1 MLTNPSTG
9 VFFLILFLL
18 LLVYGGWVGWKIYN
32 ARKHGEKLSGW
43 KSFVPFMKSSGGS
56 STNYPTPRSAG
67 IVEWVKERINGM
79 RNKRTTVGGYED
91 SRGAEGQYQN
101 LNPNSAGSS
110 RPRGRGL
117 EDDAW
122 DSRVGG
128 RDEDPYGP
136 GPGGYYEEQELGL
149 APTPGVGGS
158 SQPYG
163 NDYIGQNTSYGGSS
177 SSRGRDNLDPFS
189 DSNQAASLRSIS
201 PRPDLGGLDTS
212 GKHRRMESDDG
223 GNTSPISTRKSIF
236 REDVQ

>member
-1 MLTNPSTG
+1 M
-9 VFFLILFLL
+9 
-18 LLVYGGWVGWKIYN
+18 
-32 ARKHGEKLSGW
+32 
-43 KSFVPFMKSSGGS
+43 
-56 STNYPTPRSAG
+56 
-67 IVEWVKERINGM
+67 
-79 RNKRTTVGGYED
+79 
-91 SRGAEGQYQN
+91 EGQYQN

-122 DSRVGG
+122 DARVGG
-128 RDEDPYGP
+128 RDEDPYGH

-149 APTPGVGGS
+149 APTPGVGGPH

-163 NDYIGQNTSYGGSS
+163 TDYIGQNTSYGGGS

-189 DSNQAASLRSIS
+189 DANQAPSLRSVS

-212 GKHRRMESDDG
+212 GRAYGHRKMESHDDG
-223 GNTSPISTRKSIF
+223 GNTSPISTRKSVF

>member
-1 MLTNPSTG
+1 MS
-9 VFFLILFLL
+9 
-18 LLVYGGWVGWKIYN
+18 
-32 ARKHGEKLSGW
+32 S
-43 KSFVPFMKSSGGS
+43 SSGS
-56 STNYPTPRSAG
+56 TTNYPTPRSPG
-67 IVEWVKERINGM
+67 IFEWVKERIDGL

-101 LNPNSAGSS
+101 LNPNAAGSS

-128 RDEDPYGP
+128 RDEDPYG

-158 SQPYG
+158 TQQPYG
-163 NDYIGQNTSYGGSS
+163 GVDYIGQNTSYGGSS
-177 SSRGRDNLDPFS
+177 RGRDTLDPFA
-189 DSNQAASLRSIS
+189 DSNQAASLRSVS

>member
-1 MLTNPSTG
+1 
-9 VFFLILFLL
+9 
-18 LLVYGGWVGWKIYN
+18 
-32 ARKHGEKLSGW
+32 
-43 KSFVPFMKSSGGS
+43 
-56 STNYPTPRSAG
+56 
-67 IVEWVKERINGM
+67 M
-79 RNKRTTVGGYED
+79 RNQRTTVGGYED
-91 SRGAEGQYQN
+91 TRGAEGQYQN
-101 LNPNSAGSS
+101 LNPGSGGGA
-110 RPRGRGL
+110 RGRGRGL

-149 APTPGVGGS
+149 APTPGVGGAAQS

-163 NDYIGQNTSYGGSS
+163 GDYIGQNTSYGGSS
-177 SSRGRDNLDPFS
+177 SRGIGGNDSLGDPFA
-189 DSNQAASLRSIS
+189 DTHQAPSLRSIS

-212 GKHRRMESDDG
+212 GKHRRMESEEG